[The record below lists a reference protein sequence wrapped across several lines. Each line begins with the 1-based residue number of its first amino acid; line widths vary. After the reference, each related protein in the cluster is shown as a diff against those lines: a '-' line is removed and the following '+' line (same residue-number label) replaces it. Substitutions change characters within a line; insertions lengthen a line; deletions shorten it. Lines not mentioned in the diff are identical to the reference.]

1 MGRCAAVRYR
11 FPITDNMGEAK
22 RIIAGR
28 ANIMRRLEIGALGF
42 SILLLFI
49 TGYCIGK
56 SLCIGPVGEQ
66 YRLASLASGFLQ
78 FLVTIGLFIKLGK
91 EEI

>member
-1 MGRCAAVRYR
+1 
-11 FPITDNMGEAK
+11 
-22 RIIAGR
+22 
-28 ANIMRRLEIGALGF
+28 MRRLELGILGF

-49 TGYCIGK
+49 TGYCICK

-91 EEI
+91 EEL

>member
-1 MGRCAAVRYR
+1 
-11 FPITDNMGEAK
+11 
-22 RIIAGR
+22 
-28 ANIMRRLEIGALGF
+28 MRRLEIGILGF

-49 TGYCIGK
+49 TGYCICK

-66 YRLASLASGFLQ
+66 YKLASMATAFLQ

-91 EEI
+91 EEL

>member
-1 MGRCAAVRYR
+1 
-11 FPITDNMGEAK
+11 
-22 RIIAGR
+22 
-28 ANIMRRLEIGALGF
+28 MRRLELGILGF

-66 YRLASLASGFLQ
+66 YKLASMATAALQ
-78 FLVTIGLFIKLGK
+78 FLVTVGLFIALGK
-91 EEI
+91 EEL

>member
-1 MGRCAAVRYR
+1 
-11 FPITDNMGEAK
+11 
-22 RIIAGR
+22 
-28 ANIMRRLEIGALGF
+28 MRRLELGILGF
-42 SILLLFI
+42 SILLLFVV
-49 TGYCIGK
+49 GYCLGK

-78 FLVTIGLFIKLGK
+78 LLVTVGLFIAIGK